1 MRQSYFSSLICPC
14 LATLHGEKAA
24 LALRLVRR
32 GVFVPPR
39 LRCVPPSEGGEART
53 AATERVKREM
63 ATAERSY
70 ERMINPIDL
79 VEQLATAHDWAVD
92 RSSDDELT
100 LIVAGTW
107 TDYHV
112 SLNWREDLEALHLAC
127 AFDFRVPDNRLNEM
141 YRLVAQI
148 NEQLWLGHFDLWTQD
163 GLVMFRHALLL
174 NGAVA
179 TTRQCEALLR
189 AALEGCERYYQAFQ
203 FVVWAGKESR
213 EALVSTMFE
222 TEGQA

>member
-1 MRQSYFSSLICPC
+1 
-14 LATLHGEKAA
+14 
-24 LALRLVRR
+24 
-32 GVFVPPR
+32 
-39 LRCVPPSEGGEART
+39 
-53 AATERVKREM
+53 M
-63 ATAERSY
+63 ASAERHAD
-70 ERMINPIDL
+70 RILNPIDL
-79 VEQLATAHDWAVD
+79 VEQLAQSHDWPSE

-112 SLNWREDLEALHLAC
+112 SLNWRDDLEALHLAC
-127 AFDFRVPDNRLNEM
+127 AFDFRVPENRLSEM

-148 NEQLWLGHFDLWTQD
+148 NEQLWLGHFDLWTHE
-163 GLVMFRHALLL
+163 GLVMFRHSLLL
-174 NGAVA
+174 NGAVP
-179 TTRQCEALLR
+179 TTRQCEAMLK

-222 TEGQA
+222 THGQA

>member
-1 MRQSYFSSLICPC
+1 
-14 LATLHGEKAA
+14 
-24 LALRLVRR
+24 
-32 GVFVPPR
+32 
-39 LRCVPPSEGGEART
+39 
-53 AATERVKREM
+53 M
-63 ATAERSY
+63 ATSEHGYDRVL
-70 ERMINPIDL
+70 NPIDL
-79 VEQLATAHDWAVD
+79 FEQLASAHDWAID
-92 RSSDDELT
+92 RTNDDELT
-100 LIVAGTW
+100 LVVAGNW

-112 SLNWREDLEALHLAC
+112 SLNWRDDLEALHLAC
-127 AFDFRVPDNRLNEM
+127 AFDFRVPESRLGEM

-148 NEQLWLGHFDLWTQD
+148 NEQLWLGHFDLWTGE

-179 TTRQCEALLR
+179 TTGQCEAMLR

-213 EALVSTMFE
+213 EALVSTMFQ